1 MSVDFVAVDFETWN
15 SNPDS
20 MCQFGLVKVKDGKVV
35 DSLCRY
41 VRPLIVAGPSSKMMV
56 KKNGGIDEDTVAG
69 EEPFGRLFEDFIR
82 FCGRMPLVA
91 HNASFD
97 RRVLKQTCWGF
108 DLPIPHYKWYDTLYL
123 SRAFNEMTPG
133 GNKLDEVANSLG
145 LPDFDHHHADA
156 DARACAGIVIEYA
169 RRNNCDCLDGLVRL
183 APSFECPHDT
193 PDGDGF
199 DKWAHDF
206 QTKLLRD
213 FLRLNRCGK
222 MPIRGTHR
230 LQTCS
235 DCLSEGI
242 FHDCTSHTIIHALSA
257 TILMIHVGM
266 RTPYRSPRPSASRRR
281 TARSRST

>member
-41 VRPLIVAGPSSKMMV
+41 VSPLIVAGPSSKMMV

-133 GNKLDEVANSLG
+133 GGTSSM
-145 LPDFDHHHADA
+145 
-156 DARACAGIVIEYA
+156 RWRIVWDYLI
-169 RRNNCDCLDGLVRL
+169 LTIITQTLML
-183 APSFECPHDT
+183 APARESSSSTRGGTTATVLMDWLDWP
-193 PDGDGF
+193 
-199 DKWAHDF
+199 
-206 QTKLLRD
+206 LRSSARMI
-213 FLRLNRCGK
+213 RLTATVLINGR
-222 MPIRGTHR
+222 T
-230 LQTCS
+230 TV
-235 DCLSEGI
+235 I
-242 FHDCTSHTIIHALSA
+242 FPAQW
-257 TILMIHVGM
+257 
-266 RTPYRSPRPSASRRR
+266 R
-281 TARSRST
+281 